1 MEEEKE
7 AKEQAGTHEE
17 EEEDEVNLKTTLLT
31 EAKTE
36 APARKRKANWL
47 NFGTT
52 SASSLIALIVALLLF
67 YSASFWPRDDSASI
81 YKIVDLRP
89 VFNNQGV
96 AKGIEQLDR
105 GSFDG
110 NGESFAAEGFPTGK
124 IYVGDTLFQLQHS
137 YGEPAFDNLK
147 CNGTVIAL
155 PKGRYYALKLLAASD
170 VNRLS
175 VDIQIPGDFVFK
187 YTDGKTFT
195 YNALVPQWQNW
206 QYLHNSAIVGPYSWT
221 KEGKVGGPMLKD
233 GTSPQNRTQIHSLE
247 IPLPYTDSEL
257 ESVTVPF
264 IKPRIISYLESA
276 MIPSSNHDPAWHI
289 FAATLVTT
297 PALQNES
304 QKQFFVESVQFTQ
317 RWDDIDGKR
326 FQFVEVVVVNTPSQG
341 NATRP
346 ITMEVHSRS
355 AKTLNPTKV
364 TRLPKSNF
372 IRVDVPITGGNGA
385 KERATVTIRDAN
397 SGEWL
402 TISPGWLVQ
411 PGLTDY
417 DSSDASLSRI
427 QAPNWW
433 RDAKLGIM
441 FLFGPYSVP
450 AYGVDFYAEWYM
462 HDMSTNNNTKAY
474 HLKTYGEQFLYDDFF
489 DKFTAAKFDASEWVA
504 LMEASGARYSV
515 GTTKHHDGFALF
527 DTKETSNRNSLK
539 YGPKRDLMKELML
552 AAQNSTVRF
561 GTYFSPV
568 EWYNPI
574 QNPYGFELFVGGP
587 YRNAYTGEAVPY
599 TGFIEKDDFIDDIQS
614 PQQQILMEDYRTNIM
629 WCDIGGPSRGC
640 QNAAKWYNEARKRG
654 QNVVMNNRCGCLW
667 NGFGTP
673 EYATYSG
680 TVQNLWETNEGL
692 APFSFGFNAQDAP
705 SAYKTPEQLVT
716 MLVDVVSKNG
726 NYLINFGPEASGV
739 IPKAQQNSLLGM
751 GKWLKTNGE
760 AIYGTHYWNLT
771 PQEGDWRFTTK
782 DGFFFMISLT
792 KPSTSYTFTSPIP
805 IQDGDVITLL
815 GAKGAVKYT
824 IDEKGLLTI
833 NPTSTQIGQGSLA
846 WAFRIEQK

>member
-1 MEEEKE
+1 
-7 AKEQAGTHEE
+7 
-17 EEEDEVNLKTTLLT
+17 
-31 EAKTE
+31 
-36 APARKRKANWL
+36 
-47 NFGTT
+47 
-52 SASSLIALIVALLLF
+52 
-67 YSASFWPRDDSASI
+67 
-81 YKIVDLRP
+81 
-89 VFNNQGV
+89 
-96 AKGIEQLDR
+96 
-105 GSFDG
+105 
-110 NGESFAAEGFPTGK
+110 
-124 IYVGDTLFQLQHS
+124 
-137 YGEPAFDNLK
+137 
-147 CNGTVIAL
+147 
-155 PKGRYYALKLLAASD
+155 
-170 VNRLS
+170 
-175 VDIQIPGDFVFK
+175 
-187 YTDGKTFT
+187 
-195 YNALVPQWQNW
+195 
-206 QYLHNSAIVGPYSWT
+206 
-221 KEGKVGGPMLKD
+221 
-233 GTSPQNRTQIHSLE
+233 
-247 IPLPYTDSEL
+247 
-257 ESVTVPF
+257 
-264 IKPRIISYLESA
+264 
-276 MIPSSNHDPAWHI
+276 MIPTSKNDPAWHI

-297 PALQNES
+297 PALQGES
-304 QKQFFVESVQFTQ
+304 QKQYFVESVQFTQ
-317 RWDDIDGKR
+317 RWDDIDGER
-326 FQFVEVVVVNTPSQG
+326 VQFVEVVVVNTPTHGDAAQ
-341 NATRP
+341 P
-346 ITMEVHSRS
+346 ITVEVHSRT
-355 AKTLNPTKV
+355 AKTLKPARV
-364 TRLPKSNF
+364 TRLPKGNF
-372 IRVDVPITGGNGA
+372 IRVDVPVTGGNGD

-397 SGEWL
+397 SGHWL

-417 DSSDASLSRI
+417 DSSDASLSRV

-441 FLFGPYSVP
+441 FHYGPYSVP
-450 AYGVDFYAEWYM
+450 AYGADFYAEWYM
-462 HDMSTNNNTKAY
+462 HDMSTNNYTKAH
-474 HLKTYGEQFLYDDFF
+474 HLKTYGEQFNYDDFF
-489 DKFTAAKFDASEWVA
+489 EKFTAAKFDASQWVA

-527 DTKETSNRNSLK
+527 DTKDTSNRNSLT

-568 EWYNPI
+568 EWFNPI
-574 QNPYGFELFVGGP
+574 QNPYGFELFAGGP

-705 SAYKTPEQLVT
+705 SAYKTPQQLVK

-739 IPKAQQNSLLGM
+739 IPKAQQDSLLGM

-760 AIYGTHYWNLT
+760 AIYGTRYWNLT

-782 DGFFFMISLT
+782 DGLFYMISLS

-805 IQDGDVITLL
+805 VRNGDVITLL
-815 GAKGAVKYT
+815 GAKGIVKYT
-824 IDEKGLLTI
+824 INEKGLLTI
-833 NPTSTQIGQGSLA
+833 NPTATQIGQGNLA